1 MLAHVMAIAFVSG
14 SSCLAVNMFIEI
26 GFLMLWPVEGEG
38 IDLEPLIEHFILLA
52 TEVILRDAPH
62 KMLGFVIVGI
72 ALESR

>member
-38 IDLEPLIEHFILLA
+38 IDLEPLIVHCILPA
-52 TEVILRDAPH
+52 TERILRDTPH
-62 KMLGFVIVGI
+62 KMQGFVIVGI
-72 ALESR
+72 ALKSR